1 MGVSLAS
8 GLWIVV
14 GLLSVTAVTMLV
26 LMLLMLSGRRS
37 GSNATLLSFVVSV
50 LSHLAIG
57 CAWFAWY
64 LYSEL
69 NPSAVVADAAELTPR
84 EVVELKDVLTEA
96 DEQVEVD
103 QSGNTPLDSQRE
115 APKSPSFERYQSQ
128 LEESTTPAPERENVE
143 QPMSIV
149 ETPDIL
155 ARPESPVSVP
165 TPVQAGETG
174 PVTESR
180 IPLEVEAPERSARP
194 EIAIPETPLDRTIP
208 TIAQVDSI
216 VERSTQAGASK
227 RIDVDP
233 VPKLAAPDLVRQPD
247 AVLERTEDS
256 ENLAFQ
262 KGPTPSI
269 RDTPEFGTEV
279 ETEQTIG
286 KVGDSPFPDLKRT
299 VLAEPIGIAGGSMER
314 QRPNFAPSTPQPR
327 SEGLEVTPNL
337 PDLPF
342 PSIGSTLP
350 NVVRPEFDLPVQKP
364 GQLPDTYRLR
374 DLERRSEMAER
385 FGGTQDSEKAVEN
398 SLAWLARHQ
407 SPAGFWDAD
416 RHGAGHGPE
425 SDVAGLNL
433 SADRKKIRQESGIK
447 ADTGVTALALLTFLA
462 AGYTNEEGQY
472 ASNVDRAIDWL
483 IDRQRSDGYL
493 GGEATYFAANY
504 CHGMATYALAEAL
517 GMQSDPKSAPRLRAA
532 VQKGVD
538 YSIGMQLSADG
549 GWRYNRNSSEGD
561 MSIFG
566 WQLMALKSAEIAGL
580 PIPEQA
586 SERMIRF
593 LQLRSQGANKGLAS
607 YRTGEAP
614 SPAMTAEALFCKQIL
629 GIRRTNPQSVE
640 AVGYLLAQP
649 PKLSEWNLY
658 YWYYGTLAMYQYGG
672 SEWETWNRSM
682 RKVLTETQRTEGDNA
697 GSWDPVGPW
706 GPYGGR
712 VYSTAMAT
720 LCLEVYY
727 RFLPLY
733 EHGGRFDE

>member
-1 MGVSLAS
+1 
-8 GLWIVV
+8 
-14 GLLSVTAVTMLV
+14 
-26 LMLLMLSGRRS
+26 
-37 GSNATLLSFVVSV
+37 
-50 LSHLAIG
+50 
-57 CAWFAWY
+57 
-64 LYSEL
+64 
-69 NPSAVVADAAELTPR
+69 
-84 EVVELKDVLTEA
+84 
-96 DEQVEVD
+96 
-103 QSGNTPLDSQRE
+103 
-115 APKSPSFERYQSQ
+115 
-128 LEESTTPAPERENVE
+128 
-143 QPMSIV
+143 
-149 ETPDIL
+149 
-155 ARPESPVSVP
+155 VP
-165 TPVQAGETG
+165 TPVKAGETG

-208 TIAQVDSI
+208 TIAQEDSI
-216 VERSTQAGASK
+216 IERSTQAGASK
-227 RIDVDP
+227 RIDIDP
-233 VPKLAAPDLVRQPD
+233 VPQLAAPDLVRQPD
-247 AVLERTEDS
+247 AVFERTEDS

-279 ETEQTIG
+279 ETEQTQG
-286 KVGDSPFPDLKRT
+286 KVGDNNIPDLKRT
-299 VLAEPIGIAGGSMER
+299 ILAEPLGIAGGSMER

-337 PDLPF
+337 PELPF

-350 NVVRPEFDLPVQKP
+350 NVVKPEFDLPVQKP

-385 FGGTQDSEKAVEN
+385 FGGTQESEKAVEN

-407 SPAGFWDAD
+407 SAAGFWDAD
-416 RHGAGHGPE
+416 RYGAGRGPE

-433 SADRKKIRQESGIK
+433 SAEQKKVRQESGIK

-472 ASNVDRAIDWL
+472 AANVDRAINWL

-532 VQKGVD
+532 VQKGVN
-538 YSIGMQLSADG
+538 YTVGMQLSADG

-580 PIPEQA
+580 PIPAEA
-586 SERMIRF
+586 SERMIHF
-593 LQLRSQGANKGLAS
+593 LQLRSQGADKGLAS
-607 YRTGEAP
+607 YRTGEPP

-629 GIRRTNPQSVE
+629 GIRRSNPQSIQ
-640 AVGYLLAQP
+640 AVGYLLQQP

-672 SEWETWNRSM
+672 TEWETWNRSM
-682 RKVLTETQRTEGDNA
+682 RKVLTESQRTEGDNA